1 MRRAIALLSL
11 LFVGAC
17 GYALEGRGI
26 AQDPSIKRIGVPLF
40 KDTTGRAG
48 LDQKVTEKVIAELLK
63 RGHFDVVQ
71 DATGIDA
78 LVDGTIVNYRAVPVG
93 FSSESGSGTGGGGG
107 KNRLEASRYAVVLTV
122 AVKYS
127 KPGVTEPLWQ
137 TEQLSVRDETD
148 VGDDPD
154 AFFDREDQVLDR
166 LTQSLAKTLVS
177 SMLEAF

>member
-1 MRRAIALLSL
+1 MRRAAALLSL
-11 LFVGAC
+11 VFLGGC

-40 KDTTGRAG
+40 KDSTGRAG

-78 LVDGTIVNYRAVPVG
+78 LVEGTIVNYRAIPVG
-93 FSSESGSGTGGGGG
+93 FNESGSGTESGG

-148 VGDDPD
+148 VGDDPE

-166 LTQSLAKTLVS
+166 LSQNLAKTLVS